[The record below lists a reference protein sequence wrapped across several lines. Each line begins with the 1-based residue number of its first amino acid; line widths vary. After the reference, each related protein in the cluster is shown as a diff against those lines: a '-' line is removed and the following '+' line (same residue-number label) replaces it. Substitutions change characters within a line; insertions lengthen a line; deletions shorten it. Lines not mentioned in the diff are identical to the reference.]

1 MKVKCTIDS
10 NNNYS
15 AIKMYIIYLRK
26 DYYFLNQVKCN
37 IYDIK

>member
-10 NNNYS
+10 NNDYS
-15 AIKMYIIYLRK
+15 AIKIYIIYLRI
-26 DYYFLNQVKCN
+26 DYFLNQVKCN